1 MSLIEKTVI
10 KLRQKN
16 YAKSTQHTYLHF
28 INDYLDFCQKRSL
41 NVEEDTSQYLMFLID
56 NDYAIS
62 TQNQA
67 INAIKFYL
75 EHILGCERTYIEIDR
90 PFKPKYLPT
99 VLSLQ
104 EVKAIL
110 DKEKKEERLTEGEKK
125 QLIEAR
131 VLQHEIVTVDAF
143 THEDYMHKIGAKD

>member
-1 MSLIEKTVI
+1 MKDKSLHRIASALCEDDSVRERVCSNIYMGK
-10 KLRQKN
+10 R
-16 YAKSTQHTYLHF
+16 ATQLLEATHT
-28 INDYLDFCQKRSL
+28 
-41 NVEEDTSQYLMFLID
+41 M
-56 NDYAIS
+56 
-62 TQNQA
+62 
-67 INAIKFYL
+67 
-75 EHILGCERTYIEIDR
+75 
-90 PFKPKYLPT
+90 
-99 VLSLQ
+99 Q